1 MNPKPH
7 ILVVDDEPETLKYVG
22 ANLSARGYEVQTAA
36 DGTEALKLAGEYA
49 FDLILLDLMMPG
61 PDGFEVCETIRQ
73 ESDVPIVVLSARS
86 REQDK
91 VRALDLGADDYMTKP
106 FGVEELMARAR
117 AALRRGGADHGGALR
132 PYAFEG
138 LEVDFAQ
145 RRVAMDGDELKL
157 TPTEYGLIALL
168 ARNAGRVLTHHA
180 LLQAVWGPEYGEEHD
195 YLWAYVR
202 RLRRKLSDDPE
213 SPRFITTEAGFG
225 YQMPAPDTTKR

>member
-22 ANLSARGYEVQTAA
+22 ANLGARGYKVQTAA
-36 DGTEALKLAGEYA
+36 DGTEALKLVSEHV

-73 ESDVPIVVLSARS
+73 ESDVPIVVLSARV

-91 VRALDLGADDYMTKP
+91 VRALDLGANDYMTKP
-106 FGVEELMARAR
+106 FGVEELMARVR
-117 AALRRGGADHGGALR
+117 AALRRGGADHAGALH
-132 PYAFEG
+132 PYSFGG

-145 RRVAMDGDELKL
+145 RRVTQDGEELKL
-157 TPTEYGLIALL
+157 TPTEYGLLAQL

-202 RLRRKLSDDPE
+202 RLRRKLGDDPE
-213 SPRFITTEAGFG
+213 NPQHITTEAGVG
-225 YQMPAPDTTKR
+225 YQMPAADAD